1 MHRIENPLVH
11 NVYIDAQ
18 LFAELIHFF
27 PQIGNTDRRR
37 RHIRNHHHN
46 KIAGQNGLYL
56 EDIGE
61 RFGRLRRIVRLP
73 LLRTDVQGMDQIKK
87 IAEWIGEIDA

>member
-1 MHRIENPLVH
+1 MLFPAVDEFVGGARGEFVRVGEGEFFRERLE
-11 NVYIDAQ
+11 AQ
-18 LFAELIHFF
+18 K
-27 PQIGNTDRRR
+27 G
-37 RHIRNHHHN
+37 
-46 KIAGQNGLYL
+46 YL